1 MWGDL
6 NEPNHIGT
14 YPAFGLA
21 ACLYLAHQY
30 RRWLDCHVD
39 AAAGDDADVRKH
51 PVNPS

>member
-1 MWGDL
+1 M

-30 RRWLDCHVD
+30 RRWLVSLLI
-39 AAAGDDADVRKH
+39 AMLMLLLGMTLTFSRVT
-51 PVNPS
+51 